1 MTSIAE
7 RGSAGRSTFRR
18 YARRLEAHRLVE
30 RGAITEAE
38 LIEAVEAVD
47 EAVAAV
53 EGRGFEVTPFAPQPE
68 LARAVGLDPSV
79 ELWVKDETGNVSG
92 THKARHLFGV
102 ALAHRLAE
110 ATPEASHH
118 PGDSRGPGA
127 IRDSGDSRGS
137 EAPRDPVASRGPDDS
152 RGSEAPYAIASCGNA
167 ALAAAVLARAVGRA
181 LDVYVPVWANPA
193 VVDHITEL
201 GGRVVRCPRAD
212 GVLGDPAHHA
222 MQAAVAA
229 GAVPFSCQGT
239 DTPTTIDGA
248 RTLAYEMV
256 DALAAAATDP
266 GPAALAAD
274 PGSDALAADASD
286 SGPDALAADAPDSG
300 PDAMAADDRP
310 GSARLDR
317 VFVQVGGGALATA
330 LVTGLA
336 ACEGL
341 DRLPVIHAVQPVG
354 NHPLVRAW
362 DRVAAEITGQPPPAD
377 NRARAAAAAG
387 MGPLGDEAVR
397 VVTARLA
404 ANPQRYMTPWE
415 TEPVSYATGILD
427 DVAYDWTA
435 VVEAMLRSGGHPVVA
450 GEDDLRLAHRLA
462 RLHTGIDV
470 CPTGAAGLGGLLALL
485 AAGSGA
491 PASLDAAAGLSS
503 AEPDAAGSGTAADS
517 DAAGSGGLAVRPGER
532 VAVLFTGR
540 LRPGDPDPL
549 KPAASTEL
557 NSSG

>member
-1 MTSIAE
+1 MTSIAG

-47 EAVAAV
+47 EAVAGV
-53 EGRGFEVTPFAPQPE
+53 EGRGFEVTPFAPHPE
-68 LARAVGLDPSV
+68 LASAAGLDPSV
-79 ELWVKDETGNVSG
+79 ELWVKDETDNVSG

-102 ALAHRLAE
+102 ALAHRLAG
-110 ATPEASHH
+110 ATPEASRH

-127 IRDSGDSRGS
+127 LRDSGDSRGS
-137 EAPRDPVASRGPDDS
+137 EATRDPMASRGPDDS
-152 RGSEAPYAIASCGNA
+152 RGSGAPYAIASCGNA

-181 LDVYVPVWANPA
+181 LDVYVPVWANQA
-193 VVDHITEL
+193 VVDRITEL

-212 GVLGDPAHHA
+212 SVLGDPAHHA

-239 DTPTTIDGA
+239 DTPTAIDGA

-256 DALAAAATDP
+256 DALAAAAPGPVPAADVADASDP
-266 GPAALAAD
+266 G
-274 PGSDALAADASD
+274 LAADAAYL
-286 SGPDALAADAPDSG
+286 GPDALAADAPG
-300 PDAMAADDRP
+300 P
-310 GSARLDR
+310 ARLDR

-336 ACEGL
+336 ACESL

-377 NRARAAAAAG
+377 NRARAAVAAEL
-387 MGPLGDEAVR
+387 GPLGDEAVR
-397 VVTARLA
+397 AVTARLA
-404 ANPQRYMTPWE
+404 ADPPRYMTPWE

-427 DVAYDWTA
+427 DIAYDWTA

-450 GEDDLRLAHRLA
+450 NEVDLRRAHHLG

-485 AAGSGA
+485 AAGSVT
-491 PASLDAAAGLSS
+491 PAGLDAAAGLPPV
-503 AEPDAAGSGTAADS
+503 EPDAAGSGTAADS
-517 DAAGSGGLAVRPGER
+517 DAAGTDGLAVRPGER

-549 KPAASTEL
+549 TAQI
-557 NSSG
+557 

>member
-38 LIEAVEAVD
+38 LIEAIEAID

-53 EGRGFEVTPFAPQPE
+53 EGRGFEVTPFAPRPE

-102 ALAHRLAE
+102 ALAHRLAG

-118 PGDSRGPGA
+118 PDDFRGIGDFH
-127 IRDSGDSRGS
+127 GS
-137 EAPRDPVASRGPDDS
+137 EAPQAGVSSRDPDDS
-152 RGSEAPYAIASCGNA
+152 RSLEAPYAIASCGNA

-193 VVDHITEL
+193 VVDRIIEL
-201 GGRVVRCPRAD
+201 GGRVVRCPRTD

-239 DTPTTIDGA
+239 DTPTAIDGA

-256 DALAAAATDP
+256 DALAADDP
-266 GPAALAAD
+266 EPAL
-274 PGSDALAADASD
+274 DALAADDAAD
-286 SGPDALAADAPDSG
+286 ALDPGPNALAADALG
-300 PDAMAADDRP
+300 P
-310 GSARLDR
+310 ARLDR

-336 ACEGL
+336 AAEGL

-362 DRVAAEITGQPPPAD
+362 DRVAAEITGEEAPTG
-377 NRARAAAAAG
+377 NRARAAAAAK
-387 MGPLGDEAVR
+387 MGRLGDEAVR
-397 VVTARLA
+397 AVTARLA
-404 ANPQRYMTPWE
+404 ADPQRYMTPWE

-435 VVEAMLRSGGHPVVA
+435 VVEAMLRSGGHPVTA
-450 GEDDLRLAHRLA
+450 GEDDLRRAHRLA
-462 RLHTGIDV
+462 RLHTDIDV

-491 PASLDAAAGLSS
+491 PASLEAAAGLPP
-503 AEPDAAGSGTAADS
+503 AEPDAASSGAAS
-517 DAAGSGGLAVRPGER
+517 DAAGTDGLAIRPGER

-549 KPAASTEL
+549 TAQS
-557 NSSG
+557 

>member
-38 LIEAVEAVD
+38 LISAVEAID

-53 EGRGFEVTPFAPQPE
+53 EGRGFEVTPFAPRPE

-110 ATPEASHH
+110 ATSEASCH
-118 PGDSRGPGA
+118 
-127 IRDSGDSRGS
+127 
-137 EAPRDPVASRGPDDS
+137 PDDS
-152 RGSEAPYAIASCGNA
+152 HGPDGSRSPEAPYAIASCGNA

-193 VVDHITEL
+193 VVERITEL
-201 GGRVVRCPRAD
+201 GGRVVRCPRTD

-239 DTPTTIDGA
+239 DTPTAIDGA

-256 DALAAAATDP
+256 DALAADALR
-266 GPAALAAD
+266 PAL
-274 PGSDALAADASD
+274 DALAADAAASDPGPAAGASD
-286 SGPDALAADAPDSG
+286 SGTAALAADALG
-300 PDAMAADDRP
+300 P
-310 GSARLDR
+310 ARLDR

-336 ACEGL
+336 AAEGV
-341 DRLPVIHAVQPVG
+341 DRLPVVHAVQPVG

-362 DRVAAEITGQPPPAD
+362 DRVAAEITGEEAPTD

-387 MGPLGDEAVR
+387 MGRLGDEAVR
-397 VVTARLA
+397 AVGARLA
-404 ANPQRYMTPWE
+404 ADPARYMTPWE

-427 DVAYDWTA
+427 DIAYDWTA

-450 GEDDLRLAHRLA
+450 GEDDLRRAHRLA

-491 PASLDAAAGLSS
+491 PASLEAAVGLPP
-503 AEPDAAGSGTAADS
+503 AEPDAVGSGTATDS
-517 DAAGSGGLAVRPGER
+517 DAAGSGGPAVGPGER

-549 KPAASTEL
+549 KAGDGAKL
-557 NSSG
+557 SSPG

>member
-18 YARRLEAHRLVE
+18 YARRLDAHRLVE

-38 LIEAVEAVD
+38 LIEVIEAID

-53 EGRGFEVTPFAPQPE
+53 EGRGFEVTPFASRPE
-68 LARAVGLDPSV
+68 LARAVGLDPAV

-110 ATPEASHH
+110 ATSEASRHH
-118 PGDSRGPGA
+118 DDFRGIGDSR
-127 IRDSGDSRGS
+127 
-137 EAPRDPVASRGPDDS
+137 DP
-152 RGSEAPYAIASCGNA
+152 EAPYAIASCGNA

-181 LDVYVPVWANPA
+181 LDVYVPVWANQA
-193 VVDHITEL
+193 VVDRITEL
-201 GGRVVRCPRAD
+201 GGRVVRCPRTD

-239 DTPTTIDGA
+239 DTPTAIDGA

-256 DALAAAATDP
+256 DALAADASDP

-274 PGSDALAADASD
+274 APGPALDALAADASD
-286 SGPDALAADAPDSG
+286 PGPAALTADALG
-300 PDAMAADDRP
+300 P
-310 GSARLDR
+310 ARLDR

-336 ACEGL
+336 AAEGL

-362 DRVAAEITGQPPPAD
+362 DRVAAEITGEEAPTD
-377 NRARAAAAAG
+377 NRARAAAAAK
-387 MGPLGDEAVR
+387 MGRLGDEAVR
-397 VVTARLA
+397 AVTARLA
-404 ANPQRYMTPWE
+404 ADPQRYMTPWE

-450 GEDDLRLAHRLA
+450 GEDDLRRAHRLA

-470 CPTGAAGLGGLLALL
+470 CPTGASGLGGLLALL
-485 AAGSGA
+485 AAGSGTQA
-491 PASLDAAAGLSS
+491 GASD
-503 AEPDAAGSGTAADS
+503 PDAD
-517 DAAGSGGLAVRPGER
+517 GSGGLAIRPGER

-549 KPAASTEL
+549 KAQ
-557 NSSG
+557 N

>member
-1 MTSIAE
+1 MTSIAG

-38 LIEAVEAVD
+38 LIEAIEAVD

-68 LARAVGLDPSV
+68 LARAVSLDPSV
-79 ELWVKDETGNVSG
+79 ELWVKDETDNVSG

-102 ALAHRLAE
+102 ALAHRLAG

-118 PGDSRGPGA
+118 PGDSR
-127 IRDSGDSRGS
+127 DS
-137 EAPRDPVASRGPDDS
+137 EAPRDSVASRGPDDS

-181 LDVYVPVWANPA
+181 LDVYVPVWANQA
-193 VVDHITEL
+193 VVDRITEL

-248 RTLAYEMV
+248 RTLAYEVV
-256 DALAAAATDP
+256 DAL
-266 GPAALAAD
+266 
-274 PGSDALAADASD
+274 
-286 SGPDALAADAPDSG
+286 
-300 PDAMAADDRP
+300 AADDRP

-330 LVTGLA
+330 LVTGLTA
-336 ACEGL
+336 AEGL

-362 DRVAAEITGQPPPAD
+362 DRVAAEITGQPLPAD
-377 NRARAAAAAG
+377 NQARAAATAG
-387 MGPLGDEAVR
+387 MGSLSDEAVR
-397 VVTARLA
+397 AVTARLA
-404 ANPQRYMTPWE
+404 ADPARYMTPWE

-427 DVAYDWTA
+427 DIAYDWTA
-435 VVEAMLRSGGHPVVA
+435 VVEAMLRSGGHPVAA
-450 GEDDLRLAHRLA
+450 GEDDLRRAHHLA
-462 RLHTGIDV
+462 RLYTGIDV

-491 PASLDAAAGLSS
+491 PAGLDAAAGLSPV
-503 AEPDAAGSGTAADS
+503 EPDAAGSGTAVDS
-517 DAAGSGGLAVRPGER
+517 DAAGSGGPVIRPGER

-549 KPAASTEL
+549 MAQ
-557 NSSG
+557 N

>member
-1 MTSIAE
+1 MTAVE
-7 RGSAGRSTFRR
+7 QGGVGRSTFRR
-18 YARRLEAHRLVE
+18 YARRLEAYRLVE

-53 EGRGFEVTPFAPQPE
+53 EGRGFEVTSFAPQPE
-68 LARAVGLDPSV
+68 LAGAVGLDPSV

-102 ALAHRLAE
+102 ALAHRLAAARE
-110 ATPEASHH
+110 APADHVVSSS
-118 PGDSRGPGA
+118 PGDSR
-127 IRDSGDSRGS
+127 DSDAFRSPGDSRDSDAFHSPG
-137 EAPRDPVASRGPDDS
+137 DS
-152 RGSEAPYAIASCGNA
+152 RSLEAPYAIASCGNA
-167 ALAAAVLARAVGRA
+167 ALAAAVLARAAGRA

-193 VVDHITEL
+193 VVDRITEL
-201 GGRVVRCPRAD
+201 GGRVVRSPRAA

-239 DTPTTIDGA
+239 DTPAAIDGA

-256 DALAAAATDP
+256 DALADAYR
-266 GPAALAAD
+266 PARAPADADTPELARAPAD
-274 PGSDALAADASD
+274 ADALAA
-286 SGPDALAADAPDSG
+286 ADT
-300 PDAMAADDRP
+300 DRP
-310 GSARLDR
+310 ARLDR

-336 ACEGL
+336 ASEGL
-341 DRLPVIHAVQPVG
+341 DRLPVVHAVQPVG

-362 DRVAAEITGQPPPAD
+362 DRVTAEITGEEAPGD

-397 VVTARLA
+397 AVAVRLA
-404 ANPQRYMTPWE
+404 ADPQRYMTPWE

-435 VVEAMLRSGGHPVVA
+435 VVEAMLRSGGHPVTA
-450 GEDDLRLAHRLA
+450 SEDDLRQAHRLA

-485 AAGSGA
+485 AAGPGA
-491 PASLDAAAGLSS
+491 GSSADVGGAGLTDSPASTGPAAAAGVVGP
-503 AEPDAAGSGTAADS
+503 A
-517 DAAGSGGLAVRPGER
+517 SGGPVIKPGER

-549 KPAASTEL
+549 TAQS
-557 NSSG
+557 